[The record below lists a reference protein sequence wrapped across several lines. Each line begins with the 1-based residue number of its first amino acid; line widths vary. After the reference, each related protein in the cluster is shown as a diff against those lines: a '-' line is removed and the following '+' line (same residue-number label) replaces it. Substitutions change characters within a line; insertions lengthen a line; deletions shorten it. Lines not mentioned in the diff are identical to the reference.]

1 VLSVLSVL
9 IGSANATTIYSNIT
23 NGNSGP
29 LTVGNLSGTET
40 DWASEF
46 ETASGLAVSL
56 TDVEVM
62 LGQLTGSTDTVTAFL
77 YSNNSGV
84 PKTLI
89 ATLGT
94 VTPPATAAV
103 ETFTPSSVT
112 LQPST
117 QYWIVLVDNH
127 TGFFADWQSAAN
139 DTGTGVSTESHA
151 FWTGAAWSNESN
163 SGSNTTIPE
172 MQIDASVPEPATVGL
187 LGAALAGLALFGR
200 FGTPGWRR
208 TRTLAEAIAAS

>member
-1 VLSVLSVL
+1 MNRTRIGVICVLGFL
-9 IGSANATTIYSNIT
+9 IGSANATTIYSNIA

-29 LTVGNLSGTET
+29 LTVGNLSSTET

-46 ETASGLAVSL
+46 ETASGSTVSL
-56 TDVEVM
+56 TDVEVR
-62 LGQLTGSTDTVTAFL
+62 LGQLTGSTDTVSAFL
-77 YSNNSGV
+77 FSNNSGV
-84 PKTLI
+84 PNASL

-127 TGFFADWQSAAN
+127 AGFFADWQSAAN
-139 DTGTGVSTESHA
+139 ATGTGVSTESHA
-151 FWTGAAWSNESN
+151 FWTGAVWSNESN

-172 MQIDASVPEPATVGL
+172 MQIDVNASAPEPATVGL
-187 LGAALAGLALFGR
+187 LGAALFALAVFRR
-200 FGTPGWRR
+200 FRN
-208 TRTLAEAIAAS
+208 A